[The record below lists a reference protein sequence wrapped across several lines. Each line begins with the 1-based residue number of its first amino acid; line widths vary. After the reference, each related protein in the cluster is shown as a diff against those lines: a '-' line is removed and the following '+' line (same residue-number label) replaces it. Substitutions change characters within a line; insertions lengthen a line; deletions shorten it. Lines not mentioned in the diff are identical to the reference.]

1 MGSYTTSHGIKAQ
14 ISFVLNSSFVANT
27 MGIRHHFLV
36 TLSLI
41 ALSNACFGQRYS
53 WSNRQQQKNIYG
65 QPLQICSLNPR
76 TGWFRDGYARTDG
89 NDRGLH
95 VVCATMT
102 REFLEYTK
110 RMGNDL
116 STPRP
121 WFPGLKPGD
130 KWALCAVRWYQAYR
144 AGKAPYV
151 NLNSTNKK
159 ALTVVPLN
167 ILEEFDDSQYTP

>member
-1 MGSYTTSHGIKAQ
+1 MIFKSSLLITLGLIL
-14 ISFVLNSSFVANT
+14 ILN
-27 MGIRHHFLV
+27 RCL
-36 TLSLI
+36 
-41 ALSNACFGQRYS
+41 GQRYYS
-53 WSNRQQQKNIYG
+53 WANRINQKNIYN
-65 QPLQICSLNPR
+65 QQLEICSLNPR
-76 TGWFRDGYARTDG
+76 TGWFRDGYARTDD

-110 RMGNDL
+110 MMGNDL

-121 WFPGLKPGD
+121 WFPGLRPGD

-151 NLNSTNKK
+151 KLNATNKK
-159 ALTVVPLN
+159 ALTIVPLN
-167 ILEEFDDSQYTP
+167 ILENFNDNQYNP